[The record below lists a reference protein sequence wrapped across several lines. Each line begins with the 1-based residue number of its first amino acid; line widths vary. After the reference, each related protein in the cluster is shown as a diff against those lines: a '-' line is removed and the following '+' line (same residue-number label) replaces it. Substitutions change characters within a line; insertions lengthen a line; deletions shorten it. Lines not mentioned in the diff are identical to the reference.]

1 MNKKLIYGF
10 AIIAG
15 LASCNDDYTDWSSP
29 QSNSEHEAVEK
40 FTLTVQPAVETIDFA
55 TETAESIQL
64 FSTNL
69 ESGQTNS
76 FALTLSAEDK
86 VETVVLTAA
95 ADGTIVSA
103 ELQDAVATIYG
114 KAPVE
119 RTLNVKVAADVMIT
133 TEDGKIVA
141 KKEADPF
148 SLKITLDAPQISEH
162 YYLIGA
168 PSSWEITDTSLP
180 FSHSGKNVYDDPVFT
195 CTFPVED
202 GEIWFAI
209 TDDITLE
216 KADWDYAFG
225 CAEGN
230 GANGMEGK
238 LKRRS
243 ELTDDGSWKV
253 VVDGDAKFVKVTINM
268 MEYSYSIEKLNFA
281 EYIYEVGNNNGWGT
295 GYALQGPNFNGKYY
309 GAMYLVSG
317 FKFRSNVDNWDGSG
331 NWGLNSNNDEGILVN
346 DGMSGN
352 ISVPAD
358 GHYMI
363 EVNLVDMTYTLTPFA
378 QLGIIGDGQ
387 PGGWDSDTP
396 LTYDEVE
403 KCWKATN
410 VQLVAGKSI
419 KFRTVGTWDVVNI
432 GGSSLSNLTFNSQDN
447 IPVEKDGTFTVKLYL
462 ETQGAPYV
470 TLTEE

>member
-29 QSNSEHEAVEK
+29 QSNPEHEAVEK

-69 ESGQTNS
+69 ESGQTNA

-86 VETVVLTAA
+86 AETVVLTAA
-95 ADGTIVSA
+95 PDGTVVSA

-119 RTLNVKVAADVMIT
+119 RILNVKVTADVVIT

-141 KKEADPF
+141 KKEAEPF

-168 PSSWEITDTSLP
+168 PSSWEITDISLP

-209 TDDITLE
+209 TDDVTLE
-216 KADWDYAFG
+216 KRDWAYVFG

-243 ELTDDGSWKV
+243 ELTDDGSWKI

-281 EYIYEVGNNNGWGT
+281 EYIYEVGNNNGWGE
-295 GYALQGPNFNGKYY
+295 GYALQGPNFDGNYY

-317 FKFRSNVDNWDGSG
+317 FKFRSNVDNWEGSG
-331 NWGLNSNNDEGILVN
+331 NWGLNSNNDEGVLVN

-352 ISVPAD
+352 ISVSAD

-363 EVNLVDMTYTLTPFA
+363 EVNLVDMTYTLTPFT

-387 PGGWDSDTP
+387 PGGWDNDTP
-396 LTYDEVE
+396 LTYDETE
-403 KCWKATN
+403 KCWKAAN
-410 VQLVAGKSI
+410 VQLAAGKSI

-432 GGSSLSNLTFNSQDN
+432 GGSSLSNLIFNSQDN

-462 ETQGAPYV
+462 ETQGAPYA

>member
-29 QSNSEHEAVEK
+29 QSNPEHEAVEK

-86 VETVVLTAA
+86 TETVVLTAA
-95 ADGTIVSA
+95 SDGTVVSA

-216 KADWDYAFG
+216 KADWAYVFG

-253 VVDGDAKFVKVTINM
+253 VVDGDAKFIKVTINM

-281 EYIYEVGNNNGWGT
+281 EYIYEVGNNNGWEA
-295 GYALQGPNFNGKYY
+295 GYALQGPNFDGEYY

-317 FKFRSNVDNWDGSG
+317 FKFRSNVDNWEGSG

-363 EVNLVDMTYTLTPFA
+363 EVNLVDMTYKLTPFI

-387 PGGWDSDTP
+387 PGGWDNDTP

-403 KCWKATN
+403 KCWKAAN

-419 KFRTVGTWDVVNI
+419 KFRTVDTWDVVNI

-462 ETQGAPYV
+462 ETQGAPYA

>member
-1 MNKKLIYGF
+1 MNKKLVYGL

-15 LASCNDDYTDWSSP
+15 LVSCNDDYTDWASP
-29 QSNSEHEAVEK
+29 QSNSENEAVEK
-40 FTLTVQPAVETIDFA
+40 FTLTVQPAVSSIDFA

-69 ESGQTNS
+69 QSGQTDAYNVA
-76 FALTLSAEDK
+76 FSAEN
-86 VETVVLTAA
+86 VTETVVLTAA
-95 ADGTIVSA
+95 SDGTVASA
-103 ELQDAVATIYG
+103 ELQDVVATIYG

-119 RTLNVKVAADVMIT
+119 RTLSVKVSADVAIST
-133 TEDGKIVA
+133 ADGTIVA
-141 KKEADPF
+141 EKEAQPF
-148 SLKITLDAPQISEH
+148 TLNITLDAPQISEH

-168 PSSWEITDTSLP
+168 PSSWDMADTSLP

-209 TDDITLE
+209 TDDVTLE
-216 KADWDYAFG
+216 QNDWSYVFG

-230 GANGMEGK
+230 GQNGMEGK

-253 VVDGDAKFVKVTINM
+253 VIDGDAKFVKVTINM

-281 EYIYEVGNNNGWGT
+281 EYIYEVGNNNGWGE
-295 GYALQGPNFNGKYY
+295 GYALQGPNFDGYYY

-317 FKFRSNVDNWDGSG
+317 FKFRSNVGDWEGSG
-331 NWGLNSNNDEGILVN
+331 NWGLNASNDEGILVN
-346 DGMSGN
+346 DDVSGN
-352 ISVPAD
+352 ISVAED

-363 EVNLVDMTYTLTPFA
+363 EVNLVDMTYTLTPFT

-396 LTYDEVE
+396 LTYNETE
-403 KCWKATN
+403 KCWEAAN
-410 VQLVAGKSI
+410 VQLSAGKSI
-419 KFRTVGTWDVVNI
+419 KFRTVGSLDVVNI
-432 GGSSLSNLTFNSQDN
+432 GGSSLSDLVFNSQDN

-462 ETQGAPYV
+462 ETQTTPHA
-470 TLTEE
+470 TLIEE

>member
-29 QSNSEHEAVEK
+29 QSNPEHEAVEK

-86 VETVVLTAA
+86 AETVVLTAA
-95 ADGTIVSA
+95 SDGTVVSA

-216 KADWDYAFG
+216 KADWAYAFG

-253 VVDGDAKFVKVTINM
+253 MVDGDAKFIKVTINM

-295 GYALQGPNFNGKYY
+295 GYALQGPNFDGKYY

-363 EVNLVDMTYTLTPFA
+363 EVNLVDMTYTLTPFT

-396 LTYDEVE
+396 LTYDEME
-403 KCWKATN
+403 KCWKATS

-432 GGSSLSNLTFNSQDN
+432 GGASLSNLTFNSQDN